1 VIVVIAES
9 ILVVSPIDPQVDI
22 APIRARRS
30 VYNSTL

>member
-1 VIVVIAES
+1 
-9 ILVVSPIDPQVDI
+9 LVTLIRAIDPQVDI